1 MKKDVNFGTPIVV
14 FMLILFLFVFV
25 GLFLKENSRK
35 KVTHVTREKHLVTNV
50 KRHIPRSVQD
60 EMNLYYDVTID
71 DTNTFKTLHHYQ
83 VGDTIYYEIYKINK

>member
-1 MKKDVNFGTPIVV
+1 MNEKNFWANFVIGTAVV
-14 FMLILFLFVFV
+14 LFVMCIIAII
-25 GLFLKENSRK
+25 LKDSNK
-35 KVTHVTREKHLVTNV
+35 KVTHIGREKHVVTSV

-71 DTNTFKTLHHYQ
+71 DTTTFKTLKNYS

>member
-1 MKKDVNFGTPIVV
+1 VV
-14 FMLILFLFVFV
+14 T
-25 GLFLKENSRK
+25 S
-35 KVTHVTREKHLVTNV
+35 V

-71 DTNTFKTLHHYQ
+71 DTTTFKTLKNYS

>member
-1 MKKDVNFGTPIVV
+1 MNEKNFWANFVIGTSVV
-14 FMLILFLFVFV
+14 LFVMCIIAIM
-25 GLFLKENSRK
+25 LKDSNK
-35 KVTHVTREKHLVTNV
+35 KVTHMGREKHVITSV

-71 DTNTFKTLHHYQ
+71 DSTTFKTLKNYS

>member
-1 MKKDVNFGTPIVV
+1 MNEKNFWANFVIGTSIVLFAMFIIAIVLKDSN
-14 FMLILFLFVFV
+14 
-25 GLFLKENSRK
+25 K
-35 KVTHVTREKHLVTNV
+35 KVTHMGREKHVITSV

-71 DTNTFKTLHHYQ
+71 DTTTFKTLKNYS

>member
-1 MKKDVNFGTPIVV
+1 MNEKNFWANFVIGTSVV
-14 FMLILFLFVFV
+14 LFVMCIIAIM
-25 GLFLKENSRK
+25 LKDGNK
-35 KVTHVTREKHLVTNV
+35 KVTHMGREKHVITSV

-71 DTNTFKTLHHYQ
+71 DTTTFKTLKNYS

>member
-1 MKKDVNFGTPIVV
+1 MNGKNFWANFVVGTSIVLFAMCIIAIVLKDSN
-14 FMLILFLFVFV
+14 
-25 GLFLKENSRK
+25 K
-35 KVTHVTREKHLVTNV
+35 KVTHIGREKHVVTSV

-71 DTNTFKTLHHYQ
+71 DTTTFKTLKNYS